1 MDSTQICGHVS
12 MNLVH
17 RLGVGE
23 VTEHVVAT
31 LSDLGLY
38 FLEFDEARTF

>member
-1 MDSTQICGHVS
+1 

-31 LSDLGLY
+31 LLDLGLS
-38 FLEFDEARTF
+38 FLEFDEVRRAYYPWYS